1 MVVCENG
8 GGMKPDTKRTSLERE
23 IRQLSLKL
31 YNLRGRCRGEENSD
45 VDNYHEVLDEFID
58 AWYKLKKYYE
68 QKAYESSLQ
77 EDTEISLFVVNCYL
91 TWIDLLGNDHLR
103 AMQLEKNKEMLAISE
118 ALSVLEHHMRDILNT
133 LTDFDEFGLE

>member
-1 MVVCENG
+1 
-8 GGMKPDTKRTSLERE
+8 MKPDTKRTSLERE